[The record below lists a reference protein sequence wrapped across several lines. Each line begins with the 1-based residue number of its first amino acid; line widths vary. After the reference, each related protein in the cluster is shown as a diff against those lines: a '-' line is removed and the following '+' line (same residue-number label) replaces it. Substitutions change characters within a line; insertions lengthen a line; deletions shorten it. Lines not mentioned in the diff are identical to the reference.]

1 MLRAHL
7 LSRKTNLDIST
18 PHILFSRGKFS
29 LKSLTI
35 LECSR
40 FTASCFPHKK
50 VGKSQ
55 HVIRQI
61 RSKSSLDE
69 SPGLESNKLHVP
81 VLLKEVLEAFRN
93 IQVKVYVDCTL
104 GAGGHAHAL
113 AAEHKELELL
123 VGIDQDP
130 GALETASRTLAGLP
144 ASGVETRLVRSNFSG
159 LKQVLRATAADTP
172 FAGVDAMLIDLG
184 MSSMQVDTAERGFSF
199 LKDGPLDM
207 RMDPDGA
214 LTAEEVVNTWSER
227 SLGELFRDYGEERFW
242 RQYAS
247 RLCVARERE
256 PLTTTRQLAEA
267 IGFPPGKRPRH
278 KQVHPATRVFQALRI
293 AVNDELSVAERVIP
307 DAIEALSPGGR
318 LAVITFHSLEDRIVK
333 RAFMQAAG
341 RAAPDLAAPGA
352 RLRLQMEPPPAL
364 VQLVNRKPITAA
376 EAELAS
382 NPRSR
387 SAKLRV
393 IEKI

>member
-1 MLRAHL
+1 
-7 LSRKTNLDIST
+7 
-18 PHILFSRGKFS
+18 
-29 LKSLTI
+29 
-35 LECSR
+35 
-40 FTASCFPHKK
+40 
-50 VGKSQ
+50 
-55 HVIRQI
+55 
-61 RSKSSLDE
+61 
-69 SPGLESNKLHVP
+69 
-81 VLLKEVLEAFRN
+81 
-93 IQVKVYVDCTL
+93 
-104 GAGGHAHAL
+104 
-113 AAEHKELELL
+113 
-123 VGIDQDP
+123 
-130 GALETASRTLAGLP
+130 
-144 ASGVETRLVRSNFSG
+144 
-159 LKQVLRATAADTP
+159 
-172 FAGVDAMLIDLG
+172 MLIDLG

-293 AVNDELSVAERVIP
+293 AVNNELSVAERVIP